1 MKISKNLEKIDN
13 WVWLSSNPTAIP
25 LLKQHPDKIVWYELF
40 QNPSIFEYDYAAMK
54 ETHRD
59 LKEELIQRAWN
70 PSRIAAWLD
79 AGVDLEDL

>member
-1 MKISKNLEKIDN
+1 
-13 WVWLSSNPTAIP
+13 
-25 LLKQHPDKIVWYELF
+25 LF

-54 ETHRD
+54 ENHRD